1 MQKYICTSI
10 LIFCTGAAL
19 LGLNFVLE
27 KMKTKNLQKEGLNFL
42 QLTMYEFF
50 QYLINIKQ
58 MVRNKCS
65 IIDEFLCNKNIENIS
80 EVFSNP
86 QLTDECNSNEFVRMY
101 YVACSRAREDLYIHI
116 TSGCTKDVIEN
127 SLQTYIHNTGCHLE
141 YEFLPL

>member
-1 MQKYICTSI
+1 MQKYICISI
-10 LIFCTGAAL
+10 LIFCTVAAL

-65 IIDEFLCNKNIENIS
+65 IIDEFLCNKNIENG
-80 EVFSNP
+80 FK
-86 QLTDECNSNEFVRMY
+86 Y
-101 YVACSRAREDLYIHI
+101 
-116 TSGCTKDVIEN
+116 
-127 SLQTYIHNTGCHLE
+127 
-141 YEFLPL
+141 